1 MLWPAAG
8 QKIVHLGGGG
18 PVQVAEA
25 CEDIFGVDFFLFP
38 VSGDYLDLCLR
49 FYMIFLKTRSQR
61 INLPPRFVHS
71 HPPLLGK
78 GEVGVGAGWGDS
90 LSPPIPLAA
99 APT

>member
-49 FYMIFLKTRSQR
+49 FYMIFLKTRSFR
-61 INLPPRFVHS
+61 IMQ
-71 HPPLLGK
+71 LL
-78 GEVGVGAGWGDS
+78 EVGRIGYRN
-90 LSPPIPLAA
+90 LLAH
-99 APT
+99 